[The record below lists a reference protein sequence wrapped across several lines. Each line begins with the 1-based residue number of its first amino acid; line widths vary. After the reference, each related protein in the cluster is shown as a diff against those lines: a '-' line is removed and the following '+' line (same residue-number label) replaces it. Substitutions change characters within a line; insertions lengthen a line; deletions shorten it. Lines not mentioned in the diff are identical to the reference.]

1 MEGVPDLPPLL
12 AQILAETRAKQARAK
27 ERAEKGLP
35 PEEEEEKAKGRAGK
49 EGGPLLLEG
58 PKFMVA
64 THDQPIPK
72 ELSDS
77 EDSSDEGEPDA
88 PPGPPDAARCRAHGP
103 GFSGAAAGAP
113 VSLTITCRDAAGKRV
128 REGGAFILVMVEPTA
143 PPGGEEPEPIQA
155 EVKDHGNG
163 TYTAS
168 YEVPSKGNY
177 QLHIEVNGE
186 PLGGSPFPLF
196 FSAPVPQPAAP
207 AAPAPGAAQ
216 PPAADAGAQQAA
228 AATTALAGAL
238 AGIEAAALG
247 ALPVAPAAPQLDPK
261 VKESLGYQLTQMGLR
276 IPAKLSEED
285 VRCIVVVGN
294 VPPTAT
300 SNTVES
306 VFSKCGRIRSCTLVG
321 LGSGFAFVEFSR
333 EKYAAAALEMKE
345 PTLMGQP
352 LKLELAADA
361 RKAGD
366 ATRAFQAQMN
376 APNLALQMAQRQQF
390 ELLQQ
395 QQAALAAQVA
405 AMRAAQRAGAAPT
418 LAPPQPHSNDSQKS
432 AAIAAAIA
440 LAKKLAGGG
449 AAPAAPAAANG
460 DQKRSS
466 PDRKRS
472 RSRSRD
478 RRRRSRSRSR
488 DRSRDKRRRRSR
500 SRERRSG
507 RDRDSSRDRARRRS
521 RSRSRDKHRHK
532 HRHHK
537 DRDHKER
544 DHKDRDH
551 KERRRRS
558 RSRDRRERSEPEGTA
573 GPDRMEV
580 DAPAPAPAA
589 AAQEK
594 PAEQPADELEA
605 LLEELGD

>member
-12 AQILAETRAKQARAK
+12 AQILAETRAKQARAR

-77 EDSSDEGEPDA
+77 EDSSDEGEADA

-113 VSLTITCRDAAGKRV
+113 VSLTITCRDATGKRV
-128 REGGAFILVMVEPTA
+128 REGGAFILVMVEPTV
-143 PPGGEEPEPIQA
+143 PPGTAAGEEPEPIQA

-196 FSAPVPQPAAP
+196 FSAPAPQPAPQPAAP
-207 AAPAPGAAQ
+207 VPSAAQ
-216 PPAADAGAQQAA
+216 HPTADVGAQQA

-238 AGIEAAALG
+238 AGIEAAAMG
-247 ALPVAPAAPQLDPK
+247 VAPAAPQLDPK
-261 VKESLGYQLTQMGLR
+261 VKESLGFQLAQMGLR

-294 VPPTAT
+294 VPPSAK
-300 SNTVES
+300 SDAVES

-321 LGSGFAFVEFSR
+321 IGSGFAFVEFSR
-333 EKYAAAALEMKE
+333 EKGAAAAMEMKE
-345 PTLMGQP
+345 PKLMGQL

-361 RKAGD
+361 RAAGD
-366 ATRAFQAQMN
+366 ATRAFQAQTSGANM
-376 APNLALQMAQRQQF
+376 ALQMAQRQQF

-405 AMRAAQRAGAAPT
+405 AMRAAQRAGAAALP
-418 LAPPQPHSNDSQKS
+418 PPQPHSNDSQKS

-440 LAKKLAGGG
+440 LSKRLAGGG
-449 AAPAAPAAANG
+449 AAAAAATPAAAAANG
-460 DQKRSS
+460 EERRSR
-466 PDRKRS
+466 DRS

-478 RRRRSRSRSR
+478 KRRRSRSGSRDRSRDRRRRRSRSR
-488 DRSRDKRRRRSR
+488 D
-500 SRERRSG
+500 RRSG
-507 RDRDSSRDRARRRS
+507 RDRDGSRDRHRRRS
-521 RSRSRDKHRHK
+521 GSRSRDKHRHK

-537 DRDHKER
+537 D
-544 DHKDRDH
+544 

-558 RSRDRRERSEPEGTA
+558 RSRDRRERSEREGKA
-573 GPDRMEV
+573 GVDKMEV
-580 DAPAPAPAA
+580 DAPAPAA
-589 AAQEK
+589 
-594 PAEQPADELEA
+594 PAEEQKADELEA

>member
-1 MEGVPDLPPLL
+1 MQVQPVVPAAPAETAEERQRRQMEGVPDLPPLL

-27 ERAEKGLP
+27 ERAEQGLP

-58 PKFMVA
+58 PKFMIA

-77 EDSSDEGEPDA
+77 EASSDEGEADA
-88 PPGPPDAARCRAHGP
+88 PPGPPDAARCRAHGA

-128 REGGAFILVMVEPTA
+128 RDGGAFILVMVEPVA
-143 PPGGEEPEPIQA
+143 PPGAAPGEEPEPIQA

-186 PLGGSPFPLF
+186 PLGGSPFPVF
-196 FSAPVPQPAAP
+196 FSAPAPQPAAAP

-216 PPAADAGAQQAA
+216 PPAADVVAQQA

-238 AGIEAAALG
+238 AGIEAAAMG
-247 ALPVAPAAPQLDPK
+247 VPAAVPQLDPK
-261 VKESLGYQLTQMGLR
+261 IKESLGFQLAQSGLR

-294 VPPTAT
+294 VPPSA
-300 SNTVES
+300 SSGAVEA

-321 LGSGFAFVEFSR
+321 IGSGFAFVEFSR
-333 EKYAAAALEMKE
+333 EKGAAAALEMKE
-345 PTLMGQP
+345 PKLQGQP

-366 ATRAFQAQMN
+366 ATRAFQAQMSGAN
-376 APNLALQMAQRQQF
+376 MALQMAQRQQF

-405 AMRAAQRAGAAPT
+405 AMRAAQRASVAPP
-418 LAPPQPHSNDSQKS
+418 LAPAQPHSNDSQ
-432 AAIAAAIA
+432 
-440 LAKKLAGGG
+440 
-449 AAPAAPAAANG
+449 N
-460 DQKRSS
+460 
-466 PDRKRS
+466 
-472 RSRSRD
+472 RSRD
-478 RRRRSRSRSR
+478 Q
-488 DRSRDKRRRRSR
+488 
-500 SRERRSG
+500 RSG
-507 RDRDSSRDRARRRS
+507 RDRDGSRDRRWRS

-537 DRDHKER
+537 D
-544 DHKDRDH
+544 

-558 RSRDRRERSEPEGTA
+558 RSRDRKERDERGDKA
-573 GPDRMEV
+573 KGDAMEV
-580 DAPAPAPAA
+580 DAPAPAAAVA

-594 PAEQPADELEA
+594 QAEQPADELEA